1 MLRIRWLTLAGKVT
15 HGSDLPIQHLRLS
28 MLSKEE
34 TSAALRFHATLQKSI
49 SSALGGEQELQ
60 PREEEEM
67 LILRQDGRTGW
78 DKDWRWPQLRAV
90 EKAIRG

>member
-1 MLRIRWLTLAGKVT
+1 MLKFRWLILAGKVT

-28 MLSKEE
+28 VLSEEE
-34 TSAALRFHATLQKSI
+34 TSAALRFHATLQQSV
-49 SSALGGEQELQ
+49 SSALEDEQELR

-67 LILRQDGRTGW
+67 LILRQDGSTGW